1 MNDEQAIIST
11 ADFFPPVVDDPY
23 TFGQIAAANA
33 LSDVYAMGG
42 EPLFA
47 LNLAGFPDNLDL
59 DILSRI
65 FLGGAD
71 KVQEAGAV
79 IAGGHTVTDEEPKY
93 GLSVTG
99 QVHPDRIFT
108 KAGAQPG
115 DILVLTKPIGTGVI
129 TTAHK
134 RDCVESAH
142 LEEAVASMCR
152 LNGGAARLLQQF
164 TIHACTDVTGYGL
177 LGHAMEMARHGN
189 VRFEFAAQA
198 IPLLNGALAY
208 ARDDVVPGG
217 LDRNRDF
224 LLDEGLLTLEADIP
238 PALARTPLRSP
249 DQRRSARR
257 RTPAGS
263 SPTRR
268 GFPRRQRAALDHRLR
283 ERWQRDHRNVG
294 IACDTNANARPSPGA
309 RLIGRPRHV
318 AAISRPLRRPHTHSA
333 TRPDRYSAFRPA
345 PGFGHGT

>member
-1 MNDEQAIIST
+1 MGLAAPDDAAVYRMNDEQAIIST

-23 TFGQIAAANA
+23 AFGQIAAANA

-65 FLGGAD
+65 FQGGAD
-71 KVQEAGAV
+71 KVMEAGAV

-134 RDCVESAH
+134 RDCVEPAH

-177 LGHAMEMARHGN
+177 LGHAMEMARHGG
-189 VRFEFAAQA
+189 VRFEFDAEAV
-198 IPLLNGALAY
+198 PLLNGALAY
-208 ARDDVVPGG
+208 AQDDVVPGG
-217 LDRNRDF
+217 LDRNRAF

-238 PALARTPLRSP
+238 PALSALLFDPQTSGGLLAAVPPQDQAQLEAAFHAANEPLWIIGKVSKGTGMRV
-249 DQRRSARR
+249 SA
-257 RTPAGS
+257 A
-263 SPTRR
+263 
-268 GFPRRQRAALDHRLR
+268 
-283 ERWQRDHRNVG
+283 
-294 IACDTNANARPSPGA
+294 
-309 RLIGRPRHV
+309 
-318 AAISRPLRRPHTHSA
+318 
-333 TRPDRYSAFRPA
+333 
-345 PGFGHGT
+345 

>member
-1 MNDEQAIIST
+1 MGLAAPDDAAVYRMNDEQAIIST

-134 RDCVESAH
+134 RDCVEHDH

-152 LNGGAARLLQQF
+152 LNGGASRLLQQF
-164 TIHACTDVTGYGL
+164 TVHACTDVTGYGL

-224 LLDEGLLTLEADIP
+224 LLDEGLLTLEADIS
-238 PALARTPLRSP
+238 PALSALLFDPQTSGGLLAAVPP
-249 DQRRSARR
+249 QDQA
-257 RTPAGS
+257 
-263 SPTRR
+263 
-268 GFPRRQRAALDHRLR
+268 QL
-283 ERWQRDHRNVG
+283 EE
-294 IACDTNANARPSPGA
+294 
-309 RLIGRPRHV
+309 
-318 AAISRPLRRPHTHSA
+318 
-333 TRPDRYSAFRPA
+333 AFRTANEPLWIIGSVSEGGGITVTSA
-345 PGFGHGT
+345 

>member
-1 MNDEQAIIST
+1 MGLAAPDDAAVYRMNDEQAIIST

-152 LNGGAARLLQQF
+152 LNGAAARLLQQF
-164 TIHACTDVTGYGL
+164 TVHACTDVTGYGL

-224 LLDEGLLTLEADIP
+224 LLDEGLLTLEEDIP
-238 PALARTPLRSP
+238 PALVALLFDPQTSGGLLAAVPP
-249 DQRRSARR
+249 QDQAQLED
-257 RTPAGS
+257 A
-263 SPTRR
+263 
-268 GFPRRQRAALDHRLR
+268 FRAANEPLWIIGSVSDGS
-283 ERWQRDHRNVG
+283 G
-294 IACDTNANARPSPGA
+294 IT
-309 RLIGRPRHV
+309 V
-318 AAISRPLRRPHTHSA
+318 TSA
-333 TRPDRYSAFRPA
+333 
-345 PGFGHGT
+345 